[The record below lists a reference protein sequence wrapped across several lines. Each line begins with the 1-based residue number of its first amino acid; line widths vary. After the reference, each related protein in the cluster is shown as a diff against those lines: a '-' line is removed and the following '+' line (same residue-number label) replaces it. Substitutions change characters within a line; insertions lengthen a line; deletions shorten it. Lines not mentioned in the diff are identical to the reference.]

1 MTTKAGTTVPTP
13 SPEPAPAHGPAPWV
27 RTRLRATPLATLLMA
42 ALAFVTVF
50 MAAAFP
56 RVVDRG
62 ADSALRDFVHQKG
75 VNATSLQATS
85 EPNLS
90 DPASALDDVQQKL
103 TAEIGRNLPLTETSQ
118 LYGSRAKSPRK
129 MFNEGYARVSD
140 HPPVLGLLY
149 VHGLKELVTLT
160 DGVWP
165 GPAAEGAPLP
175 MIISQKAAETIGV
188 KLGDVVDNGS
198 DLTGR
203 TRSTVVGFYRVN
215 NPTDPTWD
223 DVGCPARACLEG
235 QGAELHWVT
244 TGFVTDSGLHQLILW
259 GNGGVNFWRLP
270 VDSAALRA
278 DQLAETR
285 ATVGSFL
292 VGRGATTLADV
303 TKRPDLHVTSLLP
316 DIFTRATARYDAAA
330 PLAAIGPAGVAG
342 VAVVVLCLAAALTA
356 DRRTA
361 ELRLLQARGGS
372 RGGILLRLLGEGAA
386 TVLPSALLGTALAL
400 VLLPTPRWGNALLTA
415 LAVALIAVLAFPARA
430 AVLLSPPK
438 AVAGWRRLVGELAV
452 LAVTAAAVAEVRR
465 RGVAPG
471 NSLDPLLVA
480 APLMLALTGGL
491 LLARIQP
498 LVVGWLA
505 ALAGRGRGLIGFLGL
520 ARAARDSSGRR
531 RPSAL
536 PLLALVIA
544 VTTTGFGATVLDTV
558 DSVRLRAARITTGG
572 DASVSLPVY
581 ATLPEAFTTAAAELP
596 GVRAATGVWVEPGAS
611 FIGTGGDRTAA
622 ILVVA
627 EPKAYAEIART
638 FGVGEFDP
646 AALAGTPGGPDSPV
660 PALFSSGLSK
670 QLTDGPARLR
680 TPNGGELRATVAG
693 IVTGTPALPDPGKPF
708 MVVPVGPASERL
720 PELKRTNK
728 WLSVGDVDAG
738 QVRNLLLDQ
747 GLTTATGLA
756 KLIRDEAVAAGKG
769 SYGLPP
775 GYTVRSS
782 HEVAATLAADPLQR
796 SAERLFWY
804 SGAAGAGFALLAVLL
819 TLVRAAPERTALLA
833 RLRTMGLRPRQGLAL
848 IIAETLPQTLVAAV
862 GGGLVALAA
871 VGLLGSAFDL
881 SALVGANVGD
891 ALTPVLLPVLLPTAG
906 LALVVCLGVVLETAV
921 SGRRQIATELRA
933 GDQR

>member
-1 MTTKAGTTVPTP
+1 MG
-13 SPEPAPAHGPAPWV
+13 
-27 RTRLRATPLATLLMA
+27 
-42 ALAFVTVF
+42 
-50 MAAAFP
+50 
-56 RVVDRG
+56 
-62 ADSALRDFVHQKG
+62 
-75 VNATSLQATS
+75 
-85 EPNLS
+85 
-90 DPASALDDVQQKL
+90 
-103 TAEIGRNLPLTETSQ
+103 
-118 LYGSRAKSPRK
+118 
-129 MFNEGYARVSD
+129 
-140 HPPVLGLLY
+140 
-149 VHGLKELVTLT
+149 
-160 DGVWP
+160 
-165 GPAAEGAPLP
+165 
-175 MIISQKAAETIGV
+175 
-188 KLGDVVDNGS
+188 
-198 DLTGR
+198 
-203 TRSTVVGFYRVN
+203 
-215 NPTDPTWD
+215 
-223 DVGCPARACLEG
+223 
-235 QGAELHWVT
+235 
-244 TGFVTDSGLHQLILW
+244 
-259 GNGGVNFWRLP
+259 
-270 VDSAALRA
+270 
-278 DQLAETR
+278 
-285 ATVGSFL
+285 
-292 VGRGATTLADV
+292 
-303 TKRPDLHVTSLLP
+303 
-316 DIFTRATARYDAAA
+316 
-330 PLAAIGPAGVAG
+330 
-342 VAVVVLCLAAALTA
+342 
-356 DRRTA
+356 
-361 ELRLLQARGGS
+361 
-372 RGGILLRLLGEGAA
+372 
-386 TVLPSALLGTALAL
+386 
-400 VLLPTPRWGNALLTA
+400 
-415 LAVALIAVLAFPARA
+415 
-430 AVLLSPPK
+430 
-438 AVAGWRRLVGELAV
+438 
-452 LAVTAAAVAEVRR
+452 
-465 RGVAPG
+465 
-471 NSLDPLLVA
+471 
-480 APLMLALTGGL
+480 
-491 LLARIQP
+491 
-498 LVVGWLA
+498 
-505 ALAGRGRGLIGFLGL
+505 
-520 ARAARDSSGRR
+520 
-531 RPSAL
+531 
-536 PLLALVIA
+536 
-544 VTTTGFGATVLDTV
+544 
-558 DSVRLRAARITTGG
+558 
-572 DASVSLPVY
+572 
-581 ATLPEAFTTAAAELP
+581 
-596 GVRAATGVWVEPGAS
+596 AATGVWVEPGAS

-871 VGLLGSAFDL
+871 VGLLGPAFDL

-891 ALTPVLLPVLLPTAG
+891 ALAPVLLPVLLPTAG

-921 SGRRQIATELRA
+921 SGRRHISTELRA

>member
-13 SPEPAPAHGPAPWV
+13 EPAPVPARRPAPWV
-27 RTRLRATPLATLLMA
+27 RTRLRATPLAALLTA
-42 ALAFVTVF
+42 TLAFVTVF

-62 ADSALRDFVHQKG
+62 ADSALQDFVRQLG
-75 VNATSLQATS
+75 VNATSLQVTAQPSLS
-85 EPNLS
+85 ETAS
-90 DPASALDDVQQKL
+90 DLDAVQRKL
-103 TAEIGRNLPLTETSQ
+103 TAEVGRDLPLTQTGQ
-118 LYGSRAKSPRK
+118 LYGSRAKASRDMLNK
-129 MFNEGYARVSD
+129 GYARLSD
-140 HPPVLGLLY
+140 HPPVLSLMYLNGL
-149 VHGLKELVTLT
+149 GDAVTLT

-175 MIISQKAAETIGV
+175 IVINQKAGETIGV
-188 KLGDVVDNGS
+188 KLGDVIDNGS
-198 DLTGR
+198 DMTGQ

-215 NPTDPTWD
+215 NPDDPRWE
-223 DVGCPARACLEG
+223 DVGCPARACMDG
-235 QGAELHWVT
+235 QGSELRWKT
-244 TGFVTDSGLHQLILW
+244 TGFVGDGSLPQLIVW
-259 GNGGVNFWRLP
+259 GKGGQDFWRLP
-270 VDSAALRA
+270 VDPGALRA
-278 DQLAETR
+278 DQLAGTR
-285 ATVGSFL
+285 DVVGSYL
-292 VGRGATTLADV
+292 VGRGATALADA
-303 TKRPDLHVTSLLP
+303 THRPDLHVSSLLP
-316 DIFTRATARYDAAA
+316 DVFTRATVRYNAAA
-330 PLAAIGPAGVAG
+330 PLAAIGPAGAAG

-386 TVLPSALLGTALAL
+386 TVLPAALLGTALAL
-400 VLLPTPRWGNALLTA
+400 VLLPAPRWGNAVLVA
-415 LAVALIAVLAFPARA
+415 LAATLIAVLAFPARA
-430 AVLLSPPK
+430 AALLSPPK

-471 NSLDPLLVA
+471 NGLDPLLVA

-498 LVVGWLA
+498 VVVGWLA

-520 ARAARDSSGRR
+520 ARSARDTSGRR

-558 DSVRLRAARITTGG
+558 DSVRMRAARIATGG
-572 DASVSLPVY
+572 DASVSVPVY
-581 ATLPEAFTTAAAELP
+581 ATLPETFTTAAAELP
-596 GVRAATGVWVEPGAS
+596 GVRAATGVWVEPGAHL
-611 FIGTGGDRTAA
+611 IGADQDSTSA

-646 AALAGTPGGPDSPV
+646 ALLAGTPGGPDTPV
-660 PALFSSGLSK
+660 PALFSTGLSK
-670 QLTDGPARLR
+670 ELAGGPPRLR
-680 TPNGGELRATVAG
+680 TPNGGELRTTVAG
-693 IVTGTPALPDPGKPF
+693 IVAGTPALPDPGKPF

-738 QVRNLLLDQ
+738 QVRGLLLER
-747 GLTTATGLA
+747 GLTGATGLA
-756 KLIRDEAVAAGKG
+756 KLIGDEAAAAGKG
-769 SYGLPP
+769 SHGLPP

-782 HEVAATLAADPLQR
+782 QEAAALLAADPLQH

-804 SGAAGAGFALLAVLL
+804 AGAAGAGFALLAVLL

-848 IIAETLPQTLVAAV
+848 IVTETLPQALVAAV

-871 VGLLGSAFDL
+871 VGLLGPAFDL

-891 ALTPVLLPVLLPTAG
+891 VLAPVLLPVLLPTAG
-906 LALVVCLGVVLETAV
+906 LALLVCLGVVLETLVA
-921 SGRRQIATELRA
+921 GRRQIATELRA

>member
-56 RVVDRG
+56 RVVDRS

-149 VHGLKELVTLT
+149 LHGLKELVTLT

-235 QGAELHWVT
+235 QGAELHWAT
-244 TGFVTDSGLHQLILW
+244 TGFVTDTGLHQLILW

-330 PLAAIGPAGVAG
+330 PLAVIGPAGVAG

-386 TVLPSALLGTALAL
+386 TVLPSALLGTAFAL

-452 LAVTAAAVAEVRR
+452 LAVTAPAGPADPPPAVAPRH
-465 RGVAPG
+465 
-471 NSLDPLLVA
+471 
-480 APLMLALTGGL
+480 ALG
-491 LLARIQP
+491 
-498 LVVGWLA
+498 
-505 ALAGRGRGLIGFLGL
+505 
-520 ARAARDSSGRR
+520 
-531 RPSAL
+531 
-536 PLLALVIA
+536 
-544 VTTTGFGATVLDTV
+544 
-558 DSVRLRAARITTGG
+558 
-572 DASVSLPVY
+572 
-581 ATLPEAFTTAAAELP
+581 PE
-596 GVRAATGVWVEPGAS
+596 
-611 FIGTGGDRTAA
+611 
-622 ILVVA
+622 
-627 EPKAYAEIART
+627 
-638 FGVGEFDP
+638 
-646 AALAGTPGGPDSPV
+646 
-660 PALFSSGLSK
+660 
-670 QLTDGPARLR
+670 
-680 TPNGGELRATVAG
+680 
-693 IVTGTPALPDPGKPF
+693 
-708 MVVPVGPASERL
+708 PVGA
-720 PELKRTNK
+720 
-728 WLSVGDVDAG
+728 
-738 QVRNLLLDQ
+738 
-747 GLTTATGLA
+747 
-756 KLIRDEAVAAGKG
+756 
-769 SYGLPP
+769 
-775 GYTVRSS
+775 
-782 HEVAATLAADPLQR
+782 
-796 SAERLFWY
+796 
-804 SGAAGAGFALLAVLL
+804 
-819 TLVRAAPERTALLA
+819 
-833 RLRTMGLRPRQGLAL
+833 
-848 IIAETLPQTLVAAV
+848 
-862 GGGLVALAA
+862 
-871 VGLLGSAFDL
+871 
-881 SALVGANVGD
+881 
-891 ALTPVLLPVLLPTAG
+891 
-906 LALVVCLGVVLETAV
+906 
-921 SGRRQIATELRA
+921 
-933 GDQR
+933 